1 MVSLRPSLQIA
12 RWAAYAR
19 FRELAG
25 YPGWF
30 LLDALIPIL
39 LVAIALFF
47 GQAAGGPLA
56 GEHFFR
62 QAGTR
67 EMAAFMLLG
76 ANVFLLTLR
85 AFWDMGLWLRKEQ
98 QTGTLEALYVT
109 PADRRW
115 LLVGL
120 AGFNLARGVI
130 NLLLSFGLGSLVFGI
145 DLAGRNYALALA
157 FLIVGAVPLYAL
169 SLLYGSLVL
178 RYKESDALIQMAQV
192 ALTLL
197 TGVYYPVSILPGL
210 LRAAAMLTPAAWIAA
225 GMRAALLDT
234 ASLLQSWPA
243 DLAVLAGMAVI
254 GPPLALAALR
264 RAEGHLRRGAGVGQ
278 F

>member
-1 MVSLRPSLQIA
+1 MVPLQSSLALA

-25 YPGWF
+25 FPGWF

-39 LVAIALFF
+39 LVAISMFL
-47 GQAAGGPLA
+47 GQAVGGPLA
-56 GEHFFR
+56 GEQFSR
-62 QAGTR
+62 QAGTS
-67 EMAAFMLLG
+67 EVVAFMLLG

-120 AGFNLARGVI
+120 AGFNLARGTI
-130 NLLLSFGLGSLVFGI
+130 NLLLSFGLGCWLFGI
-145 DLAGRNYALALA
+145 DPLGRNYGLALA
-157 FLIVGAVPLYAL
+157 FLVVGTVPLYAL

-197 TGVYYPVSILPGL
+197 TGVYYPVTVLPGA
-210 LRAAAMLTPAAWIAA
+210 LRAAAMLAPPAWIAN
-225 GMRAALLDT
+225 GLRVALLDT
-234 ASLLQSWPA
+234 AALLQSWPA

-264 RAEGHLRRGAGVGQ
+264 QAEGHLRRGAGVGHL
-278 F
+278 